1 MSKAKRAFEIF
12 ISLAILSLIVVIVFA
27 LLIVEKVGDNHTNT
41 IVTAVFAGGFLLF
54 VSVAMAV
61 MMTHSYFKCSYC
73 NMEFKGRPFQVLV
86 SMHSPSKRLVDCPFC
101 HNRCWCEHEIK

>member
-12 ISLAILSLIVVIVFA
+12 ISLAILSLIVMIVFGV
-27 LLIVEKVGDNHTNT
+27 LIVEKTGNEHTNT
-41 IVTAVFAGGFLLF
+41 IVIAVFAGVSVLF
-54 VSVAMAV
+54 VSVAMAI
-61 MMTHSYFKCSYC
+61 MMTHSYFKCSCC